1 MDLETCLNCGEQY
14 APYNAACP
22 FCHSRE
28 WMFPGRLP
36 VPSPINK
43 IVGWPLDFFAVFF
56 LMASF
61 LALRVVFFPHQVN
74 LYS

>member
-74 LYS
+74 LRS